1 MSNVA
6 FGSRK
11 KTFWS
16 SLEQAPSGKFRDS
29 SPPSKAPRH
38 RPVSGAPS
46 PGPLRAPPHSRPCSN
61 PPHPEHSYLLSRAP
75 LAVARG
81 RRIWIC
87 FLLLFLLFLAS
98 LGPPLLFFL
107 VLASHCCSVVAP
119 ALFLAFFAFPC
130 LAFRCFFVNA
140 FFKVTFPA
148 PFALG
153 LFFLAFLLYLHLCS

>member
-81 RRIWIC
+81 RRIMTQHIYVDSKRIPSRPSQGAVP
-87 FLLLFLLFLAS
+87 FS
-98 LGPPLLFFL
+98 PPLPIPPPRLSTL
-107 VLASHCCSVVAP
+107 AQRRTVTHEKSTVRTTRYQGQVLHV
-119 ALFLAFFAFPC
+119 
-130 LAFRCFFVNA
+130 
-140 FFKVTFPA
+140 
-148 PFALG
+148 
-153 LFFLAFLLYLHLCS
+153 